1 MNLELESLLHVLLY
15 SVIAELL
22 TWSDDKNN
30 HEDFDSETF
39 LLDNDTVKEIFGNLD
54 IFPHVDLSSL

>member
-1 MNLELESLLHVLLY
+1 MNLELESLLHVLLQ

-30 HEDFDSETF
+30 HEDFDSEIFDKSSITE
-39 LLDNDTVKEIFGNLD
+39 LL
-54 IFPHVDLSSL
+54 S